1 MPLLISFNDIKA
13 LKPISNNIDI
23 PKKVD
28 LAIQDAQEFDIRP
41 LIGESFYLAI
51 VANPSAYADLLNG
64 VSYTISGDEYE
75 SPGVKKC
82 LALFAYARI
91 KNDANDHDTAYGTM
105 NKNNPYSTGVSEAT
119 KVRQLKEIRDQAQY
133 YWKRIEMYLNE
144 KSNDYPLW
152 ENSICCRKNGY
163 SSRSNGFRK
172 IYGTK

>member
-51 VANPSAYADLLNG
+51 VANPSAYADLLDG

-152 ENSICCRKNGY
+152 ENSSCCRKNG
-163 SSRSNGFRK
+163 RSNGFRK